1 MSTTRVCFIFSFQS
15 ESRNF
20 KRCFDIPS
28 ALVVIADD
36 GAHPSDDP
44 SDEYRRLW
52 SNTTSSILEESEAEC
67 VEHAPRTCACGAPTS
82 TTSQIPLAFLSL
94 PEPERFVL
102 VIVDPLCGREK
113 CRTLVRQ
120 KTLPAISNL
129 HFSDRDLP
137 AEYGLHSFT
146 NTMSCKVCATV
157 DGVKR
162 CSRCQT
168 VAYCG
173 KAHQR
178 QDWAVHKSGCIP
190 APGIKESRAAST
202 PSSGPQISR
211 PAGIQETFS
220 GEVSD
225 DEGSVTYEWTTSG
238 VFSTDEGIQYE
249 VTQEEV
255 RAFLLSGSDDDG
267 EDVN

>member
-1 MSTTRVCFIFSFQS
+1 MIMSTTKVRFLFSFQS
-15 ESRNF
+15 KSRNF
-20 KRCFDIPS
+20 ERCFDIPS
-28 ALVVIADD
+28 ALIVTADD
-36 GAHPSDDP
+36 DAHP

-52 SNTTSSILEESEAEC
+52 SNTKTSIMEESEAEC

-82 TTSQIPLAFLSL
+82 TTSQIPMPFLSL

-102 VIVDPLCGREK
+102 VVVHPLCGREK
-113 CRTLVRQ
+113 CRTQLRQ
-120 KTLPAISNL
+120 KVLPAICNL
-129 HFSDRDLP
+129 RFSDRGLP
-137 AEYGLHSFT
+137 DEYGLYSFT
-146 NTMSCKVCATV
+146 KSMSCKVCATV
-157 DGVKR
+157 DDVKR

-178 QDWAVHKSGCIP
+178 QDWARHKSGCIP

-202 PSSGPQISR
+202 PSSGPQRPR
-211 PAGIQETFS
+211 PAGIQETLS

-238 VFSTDEGIQYE
+238 VFTTDEGIQYE
-249 VTQEEV
+249 VTHEEV
-255 RAFLLSGSDDDG
+255 LAFLLSGGDDDG
-267 EDVN
+267 EYVD

>member
-1 MSTTRVCFIFSFQS
+1 MIMSTTRVYFLFAFQS

-20 KRCFDIPS
+20 ERFFDIPS
-28 ALVVIADD
+28 ALVALADD
-36 GAHPSDDP
+36 GAHP

-52 SNTTSSILEESEAEC
+52 SNTTTSIMEESEAEC

-82 TTSQIPLAFLSL
+82 TTSQIPLSFLSL
-94 PEPERFVL
+94 PEPERSVL

-113 CRTLVRQ
+113 CRTEVRQ

-129 HFSDRDLP
+129 QFSDRDLP
-137 AEYGLHSFT
+137 VEYGLGSFT
-146 NTMSCKVCATV
+146 KTMSCKVCATV

-162 CSRCQT
+162 CSRCRT

-190 APGIKESRAAST
+190 VPGVKESRTAST
-202 PSSGPQISR
+202 PPSGPHRAR
-211 PAGIQETFS
+211 PAGVQETLS

-225 DEGSVTYEWTTSG
+225 DEGSVTYEFTTSG

-255 RAFLLSGSDDDG
+255 LEYLLSGGDDDG
-267 EDVN
+267 EDVD